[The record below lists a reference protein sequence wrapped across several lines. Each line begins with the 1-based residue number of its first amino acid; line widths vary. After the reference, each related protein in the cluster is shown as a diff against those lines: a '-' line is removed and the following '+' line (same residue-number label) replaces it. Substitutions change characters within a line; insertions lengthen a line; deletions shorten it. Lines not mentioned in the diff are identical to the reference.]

1 MEITNSKLSNYI
13 LYSNK
18 NLEKLCRSFINESA
32 NAVLLESYNDKLL
45 LADHNTGAIYL
56 ADYKFDGKVLTVENY
71 EHVDLINDRS
81 NLREAVENYFDS
93 DGYDVASIAEA
104 YAEDSEA
111 QNTDLNESIVEAL
124 ASKKN
129 EVTNYTELYGI
140 NEEIGD
146 VKDMTFFKNY
156 KTYLES
162 APTESIK
169 FFDWVNPVRATIL
182 DKDVNR
188 TIVGNAKAKAAVLAK
203 DNNFKKMFAEAAADM
218 MEGYSGTMET
228 LLEDNSAILALEN
241 VEFKEFVG
249 ISVIGNKDLTSN
261 RKAVLE
267 TIDNIVAE
275 SEYLSETKM
284 LFEEEETA
292 AAEEGAEAE
301 ASLSTSDKDIDALKD
316 ALDKAL
322 EKITDEKLVS
332 KINSL
337 KDALDTSKDSG
348 TTDVGTVKEC
358 VELLSF

>member
-18 NLEKLCRSFINESA
+18 NLEKLCRSMINESA

-45 LADHNTGAIYL
+45 LADHNSGAIYL
-56 ADYKFDGKVLTVENY
+56 ADYNFDGKTLTIENY
-71 EHVDLINDRS
+71 ENVDVVNDKS
-81 NLREAVENYFDS
+81 NLRGAIENYFDS

-104 YAEDSEA
+104 YEEDSEA

-129 EVTNYTELYGI
+129 EVTDYTELYGI
-140 NEEIGD
+140 NEELEEL
-146 VKDMTFFKNY
+146 KDMTFFKNY

-162 APTESIK
+162 APTDTIK
-169 FFDWVNPVRATIL
+169 FFDWVNPVKVSII
-182 DKDVNR
+182 DEDVNR
-188 TIVGNAKAKAAVLAK
+188 TIVGNAKAKAVILSK
-203 DNNFKKMFAEAAADM
+203 DNSFKKAFAEAAADM
-218 MEGYSGTMET
+218 MEGYTGTMEE
-228 LLEDNSAILALEN
+228 LLEDNSSILALEN

-249 ISVIGNKDLTSN
+249 MAVIGNKELTSN

-267 TIDNIVAE
+267 TINNIVAE
-275 SEYLSETKM
+275 NEYLSNSKM
-284 LFEEEETA
+284 LFEEEEGSEG
-292 AAEEGAEAE
+292 EEE
-301 ASLSTSDKDIDALKD
+301 ASLATSDKDIDALKG

-332 KINSL
+332 KINAL